1 VVDPT
6 DSQPINGANRG
17 KEVVDINITI
27 TITITIKDDPR
38 GRQASR
44 SRMTADFVPD
54 CEVRA
59 INTETTSAAGVEDS
73 SLAARFLDCATHDFA
88 THDFATHDFATH
100 DSEPTILHQ

>member
-27 TITITIKDDPR
+27 TIAIKDDPR

-88 THDFATHDFATH
+88 THD
-100 DSEPTILHQ
+100 SEPTILHQ